1 MYVVLL
7 ELNCPVFAAENSTVP
22 VMVPGPLAA
31 KVPVPPT
38 PMLPVM
44 FPLLVFNVLAPVPS
58 YNTAKSEAL
67 PRLNPVAIAGG
78 LKTERTHKTRAPVN
92 TFFKELK
99 NTGALFSATKNSR
112 KTSVRVG

>member
-44 FPLLVFNVLAPVPS
+44 FPLLVFNVLPPVPS

-67 PRLNPVAIAGG
+67 PRLNPVAHAGG
-78 LKTERTHKTRAPVN
+78 LNTESAHKIKAPNN
-92 TFFKELK
+92 TFFKEPK
-99 NTGALFSATKNSR
+99 DTGASLSGMKNNR